1 MKFQTVSDASRHSGL
16 LGFFPRLIQRWDVL
30 QILVMLILLA
40 IGFIFIYSTG
50 QNVSEATAQYFLGR
64 QLYWTIAG
72 VLCWLA
78 LSNLDYRSFRTM
90 SWVFYGI
97 CLILLVLVLEIG
109 MNVYGSTR
117 WLALPGGMRLQP
129 SELVKL
135 ALIMMLS
142 AILATMNFN
151 VNRISS
157 WILISVLTA
166 TPFLL
171 IVRQPD
177 LGSALILIPLTLG
190 VVFLGGLKW
199 RYIIIGATLFATIA
213 SVEFVNEYKGYYPLL
228 KPYQW
233 QRIMVFFDPERDLQ
247 NRGYNQ
253 YQARLA
259 VGSGGITG
267 KGVGQGTQ
275 NTLGFVPKSVSNN
288 DFIFSVIAEETGF
301 IGSLTLLLLYGLL
314 LYSVMRSAIRAPDDF
329 GKYLGGTIGV
339 LLFVHI
345 FVNIGMS
352 AGITPVTGLSLP
364 LVSYGGSFIVLTMS
378 SLGIMQSIYRSA
390 E

>member
-1 MKFQTVSDASRHSGL
+1 MRFQTVSAASRHSGL

-30 QILVMLILLA
+30 QIVVMAILLV
-40 IGFIFIYSTG
+40 IGFVFIYSTG
-50 QNVSEATAQYFLGR
+50 QNVSQTAAQHFLWR
-64 QLYWTIAG
+64 QFYWTVMG
-72 VLCWLA
+72 TLFWLI
-78 LSNLDYRSFRTM
+78 LSNLDYRSFRTV
-90 SWVFYGI
+90 SWIFYGI
-97 CLILLVLVLEIG
+97 CLLLLVLVLEIG
-109 MNVYGSTR
+109 MNVYGATR

-151 VNRISS
+151 VNRFSS
-157 WILISVLTA
+157 WILVGTLTA

-177 LGSALILIPLTLG
+177 LGSALILLPLALALM
-190 VVFLGGLKW
+190 FLGGLKW
-199 RYIIIGATLFATIA
+199 RYLIIGATLLITII
-213 SVEFVNEYKGYYPLL
+213 SVEFLNEYKGYYPLL

-233 QRIMVFFDPERDLQ
+233 QRIMVFFNPERDLQ

-259 VGSGGITG
+259 VGSGGMIG
-267 KGVGQGTQ
+267 KGLGQGTQ
-275 NTLGFVPKSVSNN
+275 NTLGFLPQSVSNN

-301 IGSLTLLLLYGLL
+301 VGSLSLLFLYGLL
-314 LYSVMRSAIRAPDDF
+314 LFTVMRSAIRAPDDF

-352 AGITPVTGLSLP
+352 TGITPVTGLSLP